1 MGRSVQSWYI
11 SAQFAYCV
19 EGEETVRKV
28 SQTPVALPYR
38 APRMALLTDF
48 GLLIVP
54 ECTFGALLRRLFG
67 QSLRRSWV
75 AFIRYSSRVPKTNV
89 FDATPGGETLRQGDG
104 LPSVTSTG
112 YSWKLRLRGEV
123 TQEAVRTLLVI
134 VVIIVLI
141 VVAYL
146 LLSRRRR

>member
-1 MGRSVQSWYI
+1 VDNCQSVTLVPSRSASVK
-11 SAQFAYCV
+11 FALTIFPA
-19 EGEETVRKV
+19 GLSFR
-28 SQTPVALPYR
+28 LPNGT
-38 APRMALLTDF
+38 LDT
-48 GLLIVP
+48 
-54 ECTFGALLRRLFG
+54 
-67 QSLRRSWV
+67 
-75 AFIRYSSRVPKTNV
+75 V
-89 FDATPGGETLRQGDG
+89 FDATAGEESLRQGDG

-123 TQEAVRTLLVI
+123 TQEVRTLIVI

>member
-1 MGRSVQSWYI
+1 VDNCQSVTLVPSRSASVK
-11 SAQFAYCV
+11 FALAIFPA
-19 EGEETVRKV
+19 GLSFR
-28 SQTPVALPYR
+28 LPNGT
-38 APRMALLTDF
+38 LDT
-48 GLLIVP
+48 
-54 ECTFGALLRRLFG
+54 
-67 QSLRRSWV
+67 
-75 AFIRYSSRVPKTNV
+75 V
-89 FDATPGGETLRQGDG
+89 FDATAGEESLRQGDG

-123 TQEAVRTLLVI
+123 AQEEVRTLIVI